1 MKSKIDIQKLA
12 IATFNQIKKL
22 NIDPLTI
29 INIPLS
35 RKPKND
41 LWTGICSELGLEFD
55 FNVILN
61 IKAKWTFDRKFKSY
75 NNFNSI
81 FSKKLKTLDL
91 LQSDRKTILT
101 NQVDLIE
108 ADPSKSS
115 LSLKILVPLMVWNR

>member
-1 MKSKIDIQKLA
+1 MKSKIDIQELA

-61 IKAKWTFDRKFKSY
+61 IKAKWTWNQDNYYANVSFDRKFKSY

-81 FSKKLKTLDL
+81 FSKNIRNKG
-91 LQSDRKTILT
+91 
-101 NQVDLIE
+101 
-108 ADPSKSS
+108 A
-115 LSLKILVPLMVWNR
+115 